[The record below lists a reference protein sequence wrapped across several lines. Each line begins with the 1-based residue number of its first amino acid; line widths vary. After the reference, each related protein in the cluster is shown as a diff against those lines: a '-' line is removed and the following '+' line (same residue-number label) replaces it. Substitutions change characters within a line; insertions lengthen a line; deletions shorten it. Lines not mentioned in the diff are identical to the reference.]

1 MRFHQ
6 ITLSPGCRVSLTGA
20 PSSTRATFPRHVPH
34 VPRKTKL
41 LPCTA
46 PVKSVMMVMS
56 PQWGHQTFC
65 KTRSWKCGEMA
76 SQSSCAG
83 GVNEGC
89 IRVATFGM
97 MCCVVCLH
105 HEPYHRSGHEHG

>member
-1 MRFHQ
+1 M
-6 ITLSPGCRVSLTGA
+6 TLSPGCRTAFSEA
-20 PSSTRATFPRHVPH
+20 PSSTRATFPRQFTH

-41 LPCTA
+41 FPCTS
-46 PVKSVMMVMS
+46 PVTSVMVVMS
-56 PQWGHQTFC
+56 LQWVHQTFC
-65 KTRSWKCGEMA
+65 KTRAWKCGGMA

-83 GVNEGC
+83 GVKDGC

-97 MCCVVCLH
+97 MCGVACLH